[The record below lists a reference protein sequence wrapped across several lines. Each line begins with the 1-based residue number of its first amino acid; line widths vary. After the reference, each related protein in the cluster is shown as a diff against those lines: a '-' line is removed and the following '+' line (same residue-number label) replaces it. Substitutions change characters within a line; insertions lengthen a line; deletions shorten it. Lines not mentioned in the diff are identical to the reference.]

1 MLYNPVM
8 TVIFINQRFDLNNT
22 RLNIN
27 KHILFL
33 IIFIIAFSG
42 QFLFQ
47 FLGQDSALWLIVYF
61 ITITTLVMGDRIAK
75 RIKH

>member
-47 FLGQDSALWLIVYF
+47 FLGQDSAWLIVYF
-61 ITITTLVMGDRIAK
+61 MTITTLVMGDRIAK